1 MHHTQIAHQLRAQLE
16 HFLGIFYPL
25 YSKPQGKFLRDMI
38 YGIQAS
44 QDVKLSSISRALEE
58 PISLKK
64 TEERLSHHLQVEQLG
79 QRINEVIM
87 RHAACRVK
95 RDTLIVLDPT
105 DVQKPYARKM
115 PFLATVRDG
124 SEGELGP
131 GYWACLAV
139 ACEVGT
145 RKVIPL
151 HQRLWSAKAPDF
163 ESENTQLLQIV
174 DTIRLPTQG
183 RGIYVMDRGGDRIK
197 LFEPLLARDLR
208 FIVRLTGE
216 RDLVFRGRLRAAR
229 DVAEGCPMR
238 YADRIVKE
246 ESGGEKSLQLEYG
259 FRPVRL
265 PERNEQL
272 CLIVVRGFGAEPL
285 MILTNVEVTGSRSS
299 LWFIVEGY
307 LTRWLIEETIRF
319 VKQSYHLEDIRV
331 LDYDRL
337 RNLVALV
344 LAAVY
349 FSSVWLGASLKLAI
363 LTVRVAKVARRFFGV
378 PDFFYYALS
387 DGIARLFSRMRTFKA
402 PLPPKPPPSEG
413 QLAFFFATV

>member
-151 HQRLWSAKAPDF
+151 HQRLWSAHAPDF

-174 DTIRLPTQG
+174 DTIRMPTQG

-197 LFEPLLARDLR
+197 L
-208 FIVRLTGE
+208 
-216 RDLVFRGRLRAAR
+216 
-229 DVAEGCPMR
+229 
-238 YADRIVKE
+238 
-246 ESGGEKSLQLEYG
+246 
-259 FRPVRL
+259 
-265 PERNEQL
+265 
-272 CLIVVRGFGAEPL
+272 
-285 MILTNVEVTGSRSS
+285 
-299 LWFIVEGY
+299 
-307 LTRWLIEETIRF
+307 
-319 VKQSYHLEDIRV
+319 
-331 LDYDRL
+331 
-337 RNLVALV
+337 
-344 LAAVY
+344 
-349 FSSVWLGASLKLAI
+349 
-363 LTVRVAKVARRFFGV
+363 
-378 PDFFYYALS
+378 LS
-387 DGIARLFSRMRTFKA
+387 
-402 PLPPKPPPSEG
+402 PC
-413 QLAFFFATV
+413 